1 MHSPSQANT
10 KGKFVRCGS
19 DKLIRT
25 KAIIFPFFFFLL
37 AKQKLSYAGKLKQ
50 VHLIIFNFSLP
61 TSKISTKFWA
71 SKWLVVNG
79 WLINQTDINLSL
91 FLDKE
96 YLLLYRCE

>member
-10 KGKFVRCGS
+10 KGKFVRRGS
-19 DKLIRT
+19 DKLMRT
-25 KAIIFPFFFFLL
+25 KAIIFRQIKTSSF
-37 AKQKLSYAGKLKQ
+37 
-50 VHLIIFNFSLP
+50 HNFQLSLP

-79 WLINQTDINLSL
+79 WLINQTDINFSL